1 MARTNIPVATV
12 LADSGAG
19 VDLTA
24 VAISGDA
31 GNDHKLFNPAGRTGF
46 LVWCDASGTVEVTV
60 VSVADP
66 YGRTRDVGPTTVG
79 NSKVWIFGPFTNR
92 LFAQQEGSDLGY
104 TYINFAT
111 LSTVVKVVGLNM

>member
-1 MARTNIPVATV
+1 MTRTNIPVATV
-12 LADSGAG
+12 LADTGSG

-46 LVWCDASGTVEVTV
+46 VIWTDASGTVAVTV

-66 YGRTRDVGPTTVG
+66 FNRTRDLGPVTVG
-79 NSKVWIFGPFTNR
+79 NSKVFIFGPFTNL
-92 LFAQQEGSDLGY
+92 LFSQQQGSDLGY
-104 TYINFAT
+104 TYVDFAT